1 MLILIGQV
9 STPQDAGAPI
19 WAQMPMVIM
28 VVGLGV
34 IRMVSIRGKIA
45 RRNMNRPSP
54 REWIDHIKAVRH
66 RHDDAQ
72 AVSAQLVD
80 TARRLGAQLD
90 NKAQRLELL
99 LQEADERIAAFSE
112 AKDASLSA
120 AGGSVAGPAEGA
132 FGGPDPGPLEPSH
145 DPPRPLDPLTQGV
158 YELADTGRSPLE
170 IAQQMD
176 EQVGKV
182 ELILALRQG

>member
-1 MLILIGQV
+1 MFILIGQV
-9 STPQDAGAPI
+9 STPQDAWVPA
-19 WAQMPMVIM
+19 WAQIFVVIM

-34 IRMVSIRGKIA
+34 ILTLSIRGKIA
-45 RRNMNRPSP
+45 RRNMDRPLP
-54 REWIDHIKAVRH
+54 REWIEHIKAVRH

-99 LQEADERIAAFSE
+99 LQEADERIAQLSE

-120 AGGSVAGPAEGA
+120 AGDSVAGREGA
-132 FGGPDPGPLEPSH
+132 FGGPDPGPFKPSH
-145 DPPRPLDPLTQGV
+145 DPPRPSDPLTQGV

-182 ELILALRQG
+182 ELILALRDA

>member
-1 MLILIGQV
+1 MFILIGQV
-9 STPQDAGAPI
+9 SAPQDAGAPI
-19 WAQMPMVIM
+19 WAQMLLVIM

-34 IRMVSIRGKIA
+34 ILMVSIRGKIA

-54 REWIDHIKAVRH
+54 REWIEHIKAVRH
-66 RHDDAQ
+66 RHDDAEV
-72 AVSAQLVD
+72 VSAQLVD

-99 LQEADERIAAFSE
+99 LQEADERIADLSK
-112 AKDASLSA
+112 AKDAGLRA
-120 AGGSVAGPAEGA
+120 AGDSLAGREGA
-132 FGGPDPGPLEPSH
+132 FGGPDPGPSKPSH

-182 ELILALRQG
+182 ELILALRDA

>member
-1 MLILIGQV
+1 MFILIGQV

-19 WAQMPMVIM
+19 WAQMLLVIM

-34 IRMVSIRGKIA
+34 ILMVSIRGKIA

-54 REWIDHIKAVRH
+54 REWIEHIKAVRH
-66 RHDDAQ
+66 RHDDAH

-99 LQEADERIAAFSE
+99 LQEADERIAELSK
-112 AKDASLSA
+112 AKDAGLSA
-120 AGGSVAGPAEGA
+120 ADESVAGREGA
-132 FGGPDPGPLEPSH
+132 FGGPDPGPFKPSH

-176 EQVGKV
+176 EQIGKV

>member
-1 MLILIGQV
+1 MFILIGQV
-9 STPQDAGAPI
+9 STPQDAGAPV
-19 WAQMPMVIM
+19 WAQMLVVIM

-34 IRMVSIRGKIA
+34 ILMVSIRGKIA

-54 REWIDHIKAVRH
+54 REWIEHIKAVRH
-66 RHDDAQ
+66 RHDDVQ
-72 AVSAQLVD
+72 AVSAELVD

-99 LQEADERIAAFSE
+99 LQEADERIAELSE
-112 AKDASLSA
+112 AKDAGLSA
-120 AGGSVAGPAEGA
+120 AGDSVAGREDA
-132 FGGPDPGPLEPSH
+132 FGGADPGPFKPSH

-182 ELILALRQG
+182 ELILALRDV

>member
-1 MLILIGQV
+1 MFILIGQV

-19 WAQMPMVIM
+19 WAQMLLVIM

-34 IRMVSIRGKIA
+34 ILMVSIRGKIA

-54 REWIDHIKAVRH
+54 REWIDHIKTVRH

-99 LQEADERIAAFSE
+99 LQEADERIAQLSE

-120 AGGSVAGPAEGA
+120 AEDSLAGPEGA
-132 FGGPDPGPLEPSH
+132 LGGPDPGPLEPAH

-182 ELILALRQG
+182 ELILALRDA

>member
-1 MLILIGQV
+1 MSILIGQV
-9 STPQDAGAPI
+9 STTQDASAAP
-19 WAQMPMVIM
+19 WAQMLMVIM

-34 IRMVSIRGKIA
+34 ILMVSIRGKIA

-66 RHDDAQ
+66 RHDDAH

-80 TARRLGAQLD
+80 TARRLGAQMD

-99 LQEADERIAAFSE
+99 LQEADERIAQLSE
-112 AKDASLSA
+112 AKDAGLSA
-120 AGGSVAGPAEGA
+120 ADESPAGREGA
-132 FGGPDPGPLEPSH
+132 FGGPDPGSFKPSP

-182 ELILALRQG
+182 ELILALRQA

>member
-1 MLILIGQV
+1 MFILIGQV

-19 WAQMPMVIM
+19 WAQMLLVIM

-34 IRMVSIRGKIA
+34 ILMVSIRGKIA

-54 REWIDHIKAVRH
+54 REWIDHIKTVRH

-99 LQEADERIAAFSE
+99 LQEADERIAQLSE
-112 AKDASLSA
+112 AKDAGLSA
-120 AGGSVAGPAEGA
+120 ADDSVAGREGG
-132 FGGPDPGPLEPSH
+132 FGGPDPGPFKPSH

-182 ELILALRQG
+182 ELILALRDA

>member
-1 MLILIGQV
+1 MFILIGQV

-19 WAQMPMVIM
+19 WAQMLLVIM

-34 IRMVSIRGKIA
+34 ILMVSIRGKIA

-54 REWIDHIKAVRH
+54 REWIEHIKAVRH
-66 RHDDAQ
+66 RHDDAE

-99 LQEADERIAAFSE
+99 LQEADERIAQLSE
-112 AKDASLSA
+112 AKDAGLSA
-120 AGGSVAGPAEGA
+120 AGESVAGREGSPS
-132 FGGPDPGPLEPSH
+132 GPDPGPLEPSH

-182 ELILALRQG
+182 ELILALRDA

>member
-1 MLILIGQV
+1 MFILIGQV
-9 STPQDAGAPI
+9 STPQDGGAPV
-19 WAQMPMVIM
+19 WAQMLMVIM

-34 IRMVSIRGKIA
+34 ILMVSIRGKIA

-54 REWIDHIKAVRH
+54 REWIEHIKAVRH

-80 TARRLGAQLD
+80 TARRLAAQLD

-99 LQEADERIAAFSE
+99 LQEADQRIAQLSE
-112 AKDASLSA
+112 AKDAGLSA
-120 AGGSVAGPAEGA
+120 AGDSVAGRAGA
-132 FGGPDPGPLEPSH
+132 LGGPDPGPLEPSH

-158 YELADTGRSPLE
+158 YELAVTGRSPLE

-182 ELILALRQG
+182 ELILALRDA

>member
-1 MLILIGQV
+1 MFFLIGQV

-19 WAQMPMVIM
+19 WAQMLLVIM

-34 IRMVSIRGKIA
+34 ILMVSIRGKIA

-54 REWIDHIKAVRH
+54 REWIEHIKAVRH
-66 RHDDAQ
+66 RHDDAEV
-72 AVSAQLVD
+72 VSAQLVD

-99 LQEADERIAAFSE
+99 LQEADERIADLSK
-112 AKDASLSA
+112 AKDAGLRA
-120 AGGSVAGPAEGA
+120 AGDSLAGREGA

-158 YELADTGRSPLE
+158 YELADTGRSPLQ

-182 ELILALRQG
+182 ELILALRDA

>member
-1 MLILIGQV
+1 MFILIGQV
-9 STPQDAGAPI
+9 STLPDAWAPP
-19 WAQMPMVIM
+19 WAQMLVVIM

-34 IRMVSIRGKIA
+34 VLTLSVRGKIA

-54 REWIDHIKAVRH
+54 REWIEHIKAMQH
-66 RHDDAQ
+66 HHDDAQ

-80 TARRLGAQLD
+80 TARRLGAQMD

-99 LQEADERIAAFSE
+99 LQEADERIARLSE
-112 AKDASLSA
+112 AKDAGLSA
-120 AGGSVAGPAEGA
+120 AGDSVVGREGA
-132 FGGPDPGPLEPSH
+132 FGGPDPGPFKPSH

-182 ELILALRQG
+182 ELILALRDA

>member
-1 MLILIGQV
+1 MFILIGQV

-19 WAQMPMVIM
+19 WAQMLLVIM

-34 IRMVSIRGKIA
+34 ILMVSIRGKIA

-54 REWIDHIKAVRH
+54 REWIDHIKTVRH

-99 LQEADERIAAFSE
+99 LQEADERIAQLSE
-112 AKDASLSA
+112 AKDAGLSA
-120 AGGSVAGPAEGA
+120 AGDSLAGREGA

-182 ELILALRQG
+182 ELILALRDA

>member
-1 MLILIGQV
+1 MFILIGQV
-9 STPQDAGAPI
+9 STPLDAGAPI
-19 WAQMPMVIM
+19 WAQMLLVIM

-34 IRMVSIRGKIA
+34 ILTLSVRGKIA

-54 REWIDHIKAVRH
+54 REWIEHIKAVRH
-66 RHDDAQ
+66 RHDDVQ

-99 LQEADERIAAFSE
+99 LQEADERIAQLSE
-112 AKDASLSA
+112 AKDAGLSA
-120 AGGSVAGPAEGA
+120 ADDSVVGREGA
-132 FGGPDPGPLEPSH
+132 FGGPDPGPSKPSH

-182 ELILALRQG
+182 ELILALRDA

>member
-1 MLILIGQV
+1 MFILIGQV
-9 STPQDAGAPI
+9 STPQDAGAAI
-19 WAQMPMVIM
+19 WAQMLVVIM

-34 IRMVSIRGKIA
+34 ILMVSIRGKIA

-54 REWIDHIKAVRH
+54 REWIEHIKAVRH

-72 AVSAQLVD
+72 AVSAQPVD

-99 LQEADERIAAFSE
+99 LQEADERIAELSE
-112 AKDASLSA
+112 AKDAGLRA
-120 AGGSVAGPAEGA
+120 AAESVAGREGA
-132 FGGPDPGPLEPSH
+132 FGDPDHGPFKPSH
-145 DPPRPLDPLTQGV
+145 DPPRQLDPLTQGV

-182 ELILALRQG
+182 ELILALRDA